1 MNFITNLENKLIE
14 KAKLKNKTIV
24 LPEAYFSTRI
34 LKAGIKCAKNNIC
47 NIVLLTDNDSA
58 FDDYN
63 LGKYDNI
70 KVVNIL
76 TDTMAGMLAD
86 ALYMKR
92 KDKGLTIDDAKEQIK
107 DAIYFATMMV
117 ELSLVDGLV
126 AGAEISTSR
135 TFRPA
140 LQVIKGKTATTKISS
155 FFVMAKKEEANE
167 KIYVLSDCGMNI
179 NPTAEDIADF
189 AVQSA
194 NSARSI
200 AGIEPKVALL
210 CYSTKGSAQGECAD
224 KMKKA
229 YNLLTKQSV
238 DFDFDGELQLDAAIV
253 KEVAKLKCPNSKVAG
268 VANVLIFPDL
278 QSGNIGYKLMQRFG
292 GYSAIGPIA
301 QGMAKPINDVSRGAS
316 VDEIV
321 LTIAITCLQ

>member
-14 KAKLKNKTIV
+14 KAKLENKTIV